1 MPAPATH
8 LLYLHGFRSSPK
20 SFKAERLKAWLAAHR
35 PQVQWW
41 CPQLPP
47 SPCEAVALLRE
58 GIADWPDSSAV
69 VGSSLGGFYARVIAE
84 SPGRETWRAV
94 VMNPAVDPARD
105 LTSYIGEQTAFHTPE
120 ERFFFRAEF
129 IEELRALA
137 HGPLTGRARYLPIL
151 ATGDEVLSCQEM
163 AARYAGE
170 PLRLVQGSDH
180 ALSDFDEH
188 LPSLLNHLSLWHSP
202 CD

>member
-1 MPAPATH
+1 MPTTH
-8 LLYLHGFRSSPK
+8 LLYLHGFRSSPG
-20 SFKAERLKAWLAAHR
+20 SHKAQRVGARVRDRHPGLT
-35 PQVQWW
+35 WW

-47 SPCEAVALLRE
+47 SPREAVALLRE
-58 GIADWPDSSAV
+58 GIADWPASSAV
-69 VGSSLGGFYARVIAE
+69 VGSSLGGFYATVVAE
-84 SPGRETWRAV
+84 SHGHETWRAV
-94 VMNPAVDPARD
+94 VMNPAVEPARD
-105 LTSYIGEQTAFHTPE
+105 LASYIGEQSAFHTPE
-120 ERFFFRAEF
+120 ERFYFRAEF
-129 IEELRALA
+129 IDELRALA
-137 HGPLTGRARYLPIL
+137 PGPLTGRARYLPIL